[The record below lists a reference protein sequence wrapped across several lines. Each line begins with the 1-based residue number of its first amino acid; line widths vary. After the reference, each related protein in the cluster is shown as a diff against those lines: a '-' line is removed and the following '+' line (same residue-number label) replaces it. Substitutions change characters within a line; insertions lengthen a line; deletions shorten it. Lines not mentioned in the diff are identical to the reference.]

1 MPLRLALV
9 TAGLASAL
17 VAGVAGAGGGT
28 SPSKIGIEL
37 TLPLTTVAQTWV
49 LDAGGVPVGVYLQT
63 AEAPVN
69 PEGLSII
76 RGGNHAVPRKV
87 AGKPLDLG
95 RIEGDVDGN
104 IAMLYRSGLQQY
116 IRVAKPDNTLAFDVL
131 RPLHRHAGTAPD
143 GEGGAYVVTHKS
155 YKPPGSAL
163 ADQTQHT
170 TIRYS
175 PTGTILW
182 EVEQAPADSPY
193 TVPQHR
199 STAAKSSSGVF
210 VGYAVEGRSET
221 PRPIVLHQ
229 AAADGATIFANEELR
244 GPKLVAGKVAQGVVG
259 TGELEGFVEHV
270 VAANDGSVIAVVHN
284 HGHEQYVIR
293 LDATGQQTATFVC
306 NGRAVP
312 MQPREVA
319 CIDHVGDFST
329 FEYSRYA
336 ISDGNLVRTV
346 APWKAPKKAGRT
358 YGPIAGTPGRQLLVS
373 TRENDELR
381 LMLLSKTGNILV
393 ELDTNND
400 RTLSSL
406 GAGANTWFGTSSTHV
421 ARGTFSIGG
430 PTTSSAQQVPSGAI
444 PRAVKKAR

>member
-1 MPLRLALV
+1 
-9 TAGLASAL
+9 
-17 VAGVAGAGGGT
+17 
-28 SPSKIGIEL
+28 
-37 TLPLTTVAQTWV
+37 
-49 LDAGGVPVGVYLQT
+49 
-63 AEAPVN
+63 
-69 PEGLSII
+69 
-76 RGGNHAVPRKV
+76 
-87 AGKPLDLG
+87 
-95 RIEGDVDGN
+95 
-104 IAMLYRSGLQQY
+104 
-116 IRVAKPDNTLAFDVL
+116 
-131 RPLHRHAGTAPD
+131 
-143 GEGGAYVVTHKS
+143 
-155 YKPPGSAL
+155 
-163 ADQTQHT
+163 
-170 TIRYS
+170 
-175 PTGTILW
+175 
-182 EVEQAPADSPY
+182 
-193 TVPQHR
+193 
-199 STAAKSSSGVF
+199 
-210 VGYAVEGRSET
+210 
-221 PRPIVLHQ
+221 
-229 AAADGATIFANEELR
+229 
-244 GPKLVAGKVAQGVVG
+244 VVG

-293 LDATGQQTATFVC
+293 LDATGMQTATFVC

-312 MQPREVA
+312 MQPHEVA

-430 PTTSSAQQVPSGAI
+430 PTTSSAQQIPSGAI
-444 PRAVKKAR
+444 PKAVKKAR